1 MKNNSK
7 GFTLLELMVTVAI
20 VAILAAIAYPSYSN
34 YVRHSRRSEA
44 IEALL
49 SAQMRQEEYRVINRT
64 YANTSQLGLV
74 NGDYYDFASSAAVS
88 AGIASYT
95 LTATAKGSQASDSEN
110 SVTCNLTITNQN
122 TKGPNDACW
131 Q

>member
-1 MKNNSK
+1 MENNSK
-7 GFTLLELMVTVAI
+7 GFTLMELMVTVAI
-20 VAILAAIAYPSYSN
+20 IAILAAIAYPSYSN

-49 SAQMRQEEYRVINRT
+49 SAQMRQEEYRLINRV
-64 YANTSQLGLV
+64 YANTAQLGLT
-74 NGDYYDFASSAAVS
+74 NGDYYDFASSAA
-88 AGIASYT
+88 ASYT
-95 LTATAKGSQASDSEN
+95 VTATAKGSQVGDSEN
-110 SVTCNLTITNQN
+110 GVACNLTITNQN

>member
-1 MKNNSK
+1 MENNSK
-7 GFTLLELMVTVAI
+7 GFTLMELMVTVAI
-20 VAILAAIAYPSYSN
+20 IAILAAIAYPSYSN

-49 SAQMRQEEYRVINRT
+49 SAQMRQEEYRLINRV
-64 YANTSQLGLV
+64 YANTAQLGLT

-88 AGIASYT
+88 AGVASYT
-95 LTATAKGSQASDSEN
+95 LTATAKGSQAGDSE
-110 SVTCNLTITNQN
+110 SGVACNLTITNQN